1 MLEADSSGDIIAL
14 TYAPIDTPGI
24 VRRLVRERV
33 GAVATFEGV
42 VRDNLHGRR
51 TRHLDYEA
59 YEPMALKMLRRVAA
73 EAHAAYPDLDR
84 LALVHRLGR
93 LQLSETSVLVVATSP
108 HRATAFDACRFGIDR
123 IKTLVPIWKHE
134 YFEDGDIWVEGVRP
148 TLDLQPSK

>member
-1 MLEADSSGDIIAL
+1 MELDSAGDIIAL
-14 TYAPIDTPGI
+14 TPEPIDTPGI
-24 VRRLVRERV
+24 VRRLVRARV

-73 EAHAAYPDLDR
+73 EMRANHPDLDR
-84 LALVHRLGR
+84 LALIHRLGR

-134 YFEDGDIWVEGVRP
+134 HFEDGDVWVEGVRP
-148 TLDLQPSK
+148 TLDL